1 VIGFPDASCT
11 TACSGICDP
20 TATVVVGGVTETE
33 ATSVVGMTSV
43 VKAHAAIVTRPAH
56 DAARRAAGVRK
67 R

>member
-1 VIGFPDASCT
+1 
-11 TACSGICDP
+11 
-20 TATVVVGGVTETE
+20 VGGVTETE